1 VRAALRSSIL
11 LAALLAAG
19 CAGRNGAP
27 TGAAT
32 SAPTSSVAAPA
43 SGATAASATRSAATS
58 PASTTTPSDWGRR
71 AGCPS
76 VGGGLPPDIHLAHT
90 VDVDGDG
97 RLDKEWIATQPDASG
112 AIAFG
117 ARTASGAVFF
127 TTFRSASPVARSVM
141 FADVTGHGEV
151 IALASDGRQVLLYTV
166 SDCRLVPEQNVQGRP
181 YAFDLGFTGYGTG
194 VGCADADGNGS
205 RDLLGLKLVTGSGG
219 TPTAIQRTI
228 IELRGAQ
235 ARNGARS
242 TATSPSAA
250 EAKLATSITCG
261 ALTMAANGVTSEP

>member
-1 VRAALRSSIL
+1 
-11 LAALLAAG
+11 
-19 CAGRNGAP
+19 
-27 TGAAT
+27 
-32 SAPTSSVAAPA
+32 
-43 SGATAASATRSAATS
+43 
-58 PASTTTPSDWGRR
+58 
-71 AGCPS
+71 
-76 VGGGLPPDIHLAHT
+76 

-261 ALTMAANGVTSEP
+261 ALTMAANGVTSGP